1 MPIRIGLIGC
11 GLIGRF
17 HASNI
22 KHLRGRGNLDLQYVA
37 VCDRHLERAEA
48 FAEVGGCQRA
58 TTNADEII
66 DADDIDVVYVCTE
79 TSAHP
84 ALVEQ
89 IVSAGKHVF
98 CEKPLAHDAVVAE
111 QMVRLVEQA
120 KVVHQVG
127 LVLRF
132 SPVFRVIEDMMGQE
146 NLGTL
151 LTATLRDDQF
161 FPVRGEYASSWRGD
175 VEKAGGGALMEHSIH
190 DIDLFLRLFGEVES
204 VTCQTRNITGYQ
216 GIEDVALVSFQHTGG
231 HQTNLASLWHDMDGR
246 SSTRR
251 LEVFFERGWF
261 CTDQDYFGS
270 VTYQLQKGEA
280 VTLSADEVLSRY
292 MALEGLDADQ
302 EDLKSIGAMGDRR
315 FFESIIS
322 GQAAFPGFHAAL
334 AAHQVVDACYTSA
347 RESRGI
353 EVERY
358 EIC

>member
-1 MPIRIGLIGC
+1 MPLRIGLIGC

-17 HASNI
+17 HAANI
-22 KHLRGRGNLDLQYVA
+22 KHLRSRGDLDLEYVA
-37 VCDRHLERAEA
+37 VCDRNLDRAET
-48 FAEVGGCQRA
+48 FAAVGGCQRV
-58 TTNADEII
+58 TTEVDEII
-66 DADDIDVVYVCTE
+66 NADDIDVVYVCAE

-84 ALVEQ
+84 RLVEQ
-89 IVSAGKHVF
+89 IAASGKHVF
-98 CEKPLAHDAVVAE
+98 CEKPLAHDAVVAA
-111 QMVRLVEQA
+111 QMVRQVEQA
-120 KVVHQVG
+120 QVTHQVG

-132 SPVFRVIEDMMGQE
+132 SPVFRVIEDMMRQD

-190 DIDLFLRLFGEVES
+190 DIDLFLRLFGVVES

-216 GIEDVALVSFQHTGG
+216 GIEDVALVSFQHSGG
-231 HQTNLASLWHDMDGR
+231 HQTNLTSLWHDMDRR

-270 VTYQLQKGEA
+270 LTYQLHQGEA

-292 MALEGLDADQ
+292 MTLEGLDADQ
-302 EDLKSIGAMGDRR
+302 EDLKSIGAMCDRR

-322 GQAAFPGFHAAL
+322 REPAFPGFHAAL

-347 RESRGI
+347 RENRGI
-353 EVERY
+353 DVER
-358 EIC
+358 